1 MLKHLPA
8 AALAAGLAAQLPAC
22 DAAPA
27 RAPARKAG
35 CVANVFDACMKAC
48 TARGGQPRFCPDYCN
63 RRKAAKGC

>member
-8 AALAAGLAAQLPAC
+8 AALAAGPAVSMSAF

-27 RAPARKAG
+27 PAPARKAG
-35 CVANVFDACMKAC
+35 CAANVFDACMKAC
-48 TARGGQPRFCPDYCN
+48 NARGGQPRFCPDYCN

>member
-1 MLKHLPA
+1 MVNHLPA
-8 AALAAGLAAQLPAC
+8 GAGGAGPGVWMWGF
-22 DAAPA
+22 DAAAAP
-27 RAPARKAG
+27 APARKAG